1 MKANPRKHAKTALEE
16 MMRFDSPLHMFERTA
31 TSQTKIGNTTVEVG
45 QKVVSMLGSA
55 NRDENVFVDADN
67 FDITRESNP
76 HIAFGAGIHFCV
88 GAPLARLEMQN
99 SLAMLFEEFPNL
111 QLVGEPV
118 QRPTFV
124 LRGWESI
131 SVTN

>member
-1 MKANPRKHAKTALEE
+1 
-16 MMRFDSPLHMFERTA
+16 
-31 TSQTKIGNTTVEVG
+31 
-45 QKVVSMLGSA
+45 
-55 NRDENVFVDADN
+55 
-67 FDITRESNP
+67 
-76 HIAFGAGIHFCV
+76 
-88 GAPLARLEMQN
+88 MQN

-131 SVTN
+131 SATN